1 MKLKELK
8 SVFIIFGV
16 LLVLLGFLMLLIFL
30 RDGSYF
36 YQNSYSHTL
45 SFIIDALSYVV
56 LALGVAL
63 LIIVVTKILKF
74 RTPQIII
81 ASVVVII
88 LSALLLHFTFNAFYR
103 FNSSNLFSAVVV
115 AKEDAIA
122 ENNISVM
129 ANGQTIQLY
138 GARAMINLVDVG
150 DFWGVVTYKH
160 PANDFSW
167 GYIEKIDFPVKYGAI
182 WSQPGAALTGAAIG
196 VAAPQ

>member
-30 RDGSYF
+30 RDRSCF
-36 YQNSYSHTL
+36 YQNSYALTL
-45 SFIIDALSYVV
+45 SFIIDALSYVA

-63 LIIVVTKILKF
+63 LITGATKMFKF

-81 ASVVVII
+81 AAVVVII
-88 LSALLLHFTFNAFYR
+88 LSALLLHFTFNSFYR
-103 FNSSNLFSAVVV
+103 FNSANLFSVVV
-115 AKEDAIA
+115 VDKEDDVA
-122 ENNISVM
+122 ENKISVM
-129 ANGQTIQLY
+129 ADGQTIRLY
-138 GARAMINLVDVG
+138 GAPGMIDLVDVG
-150 DFWGVVTYKH
+150 DFWGVVTYRH
-160 PANDFSW
+160 PVNDYSW

-182 WSQPGAALTGAAIG
+182 LPQPGAALGAAIG

>member
-88 LSALLLHFTFNAFYR
+88 LSALLLHFTFNSFYR
-103 FNSSNLFSAVVV
+103 FNFRSFV
-115 AKEDAIA
+115 
-122 ENNISVM
+122 
-129 ANGQTIQLY
+129 
-138 GARAMINLVDVG
+138 LV
-150 DFWGVVTYKH
+150 
-160 PANDFSW
+160 
-167 GYIEKIDFPVKYGAI
+167 
-182 WSQPGAALTGAAIG
+182 
-196 VAAPQ
+196 